1 MYMLSPFVETG
12 MSQLILLIGLP
23 GSGKSTLARQLTES
37 GHLLISTDAIRAQ
50 LFGSEAIQ
58 GSWLRVWAEVQRQF
72 QQAVEQIAQGK
83 ARSAIFDATNA
94 VRRHR
99 RQVIRSARVVGFTRI
114 TGLWLDTDLEICLER
129 NRNRDRQVPEDII
142 LRMHRCLMGAR
153 PSVQEG
159 MHDLIRYSDFHKV
172 SYKLL
177 KTADQLD
184 SGVMVVKGV
193 EIAIAHQAGTEPH
206 QTWLP
211 GSLES
216 EPMEETG

>member
-1 MYMLSPFVETG
+1 MRIHGSLSC
-12 MSQLILLIGLP
+12 MAQLILLIGLP
-23 GSGKSTLARQLTES
+23 GSGKSTLARQLAES

-50 LFGSEAIQ
+50 LFGDEAIQ
-58 GSWLRVWAEVQRQF
+58 GSWLKIWSEVQRQF
-72 QQAVEQIAQGK
+72 HQAIAQISQGK
-83 ARSAIFDATNA
+83 ARSAVFDATNA
-94 VRRHR
+94 VRRNR
-99 RQVIRSARVVGFTRI
+99 RQVIVSARAAGFTRI
-114 TGLWLDTDLEICLER
+114 TGLWLDTDLRVCLDR

-142 LRMHRCLMGAR
+142 WRMHRCLMGAI

-159 MHDLIRYSDFHKV
+159 MHDLIRYSAFHET

-177 KTADQLD
+177 KTSDQL
-184 SGVMVVKGV
+184 SSEVMVVEGV

-206 QTWLP
+206 QARLP